1 MRGDGPAELLPAA
14 TWRAGAGRRRVPTS
28 FLCQPSF
35 LCRPRRRACVARAW
49 PRPRGRES
57 QAGGRAISGDARLK
71 VDAIWTADPLRL
83 KGTGEASS
91 RFATRSSGVFGALYL
106 SGTLNLSKVVLI
118 ADSACL
124 DMFQLKIGGMRM
136 KMRIIPAIAR
146 LGVLTWLDQASAQDT
161 SPSTVSPNPDV
172 VLSADNVGRVWAGA
186 SKLLREVSARISNP
200 HNVAYNVTFKRS
212 ALVTT
217 FASLASAARSRTS
230 RRRGKLSPVSFLAPA
245 GKMRF
250 A

>member
-1 MRGDGPAELLPAA
+1 MDG
-14 TWRAGAGRRRVPTS
+14 
-28 FLCQPSF
+28 
-35 LCRPRRRACVARAW
+35 
-49 PRPRGRES
+49 
-57 QAGGRAISGDARLK
+57 
-71 VDAIWTADPLRL
+71 
-83 KGTGEASS
+83 
-91 RFATRSSGVFGALYL
+91 RSSPIEGHGRGFVAVRDAFEGVFGALYL

-186 SKLLREVSARISNP
+186 SKLFAGSFCSYKQSAQRC
-200 HNVAYNVTFKRS
+200 
-212 ALVTT
+212 L
-217 FASLASAARSRTS
+217 
-230 RRRGKLSPVSFLAPA
+230 
-245 GKMRF
+245 
-250 A
+250 